1 MCSAASST
9 WCTLLADTPVGVLV
23 MAYGT
28 PATPADVEAYYTHVR
43 RGRPPTPEQLA
54 DLQRRYE
61 AIGGT
66 SPLMACTEAQRRGIE
81 RALASRGSFAVELG
95 MKHAAPFIEDGV
107 ERLIER
113 GVKQVVGVVL
123 APHYSRL
130 SIGEYEDRARAA
142 AGDRVAFAMVPS
154 WYDSPAYLE
163 ALAERVEKALASL
176 PARTEVVFT
185 AHSLPARIVNEGD
198 PYPDQL
204 RWTAEAVAERAGVAH
219 WRVGWQSAG
228 RTPEPWIGPDI
239 LEVLDEVAAGDEAD
253 GVLVCAAGFTSDH
266 LEILYDLDVDATARA
281 GNLGL
286 AFARTESLNDD
297 PDFCDTVAR
306 VAARACGQL

>member
-1 MCSAASST
+1 M
-9 WCTLLADTPVGVLV
+9 ADAPVGVLV

-54 DLQRRYE
+54 DLQRRYD

-66 SPLMACTEAQRRGIE
+66 SPLLARTEAQRQGLEI
-81 RALASRGSFAVELG
+81 ALASRGSFTVELG
-95 MKHAAPFIEDGV
+95 MKHAPPFIEDAVESLINGGV
-107 ERLIER
+107 TRA
-113 GVKQVVGVVL
+113 VGVVL

-142 AGDRVAFAMVPS
+142 AGDRMEFAMVPS
-154 WYDSPAYLE
+154 WYDSPAYLD
-163 ALAERVEKALASL
+163 ALAERVQKALSSL

-204 RWTAEAVAERAGVAH
+204 RWTAEAVAERSGAPQ
-219 WRVGWQSAG
+219 WRVGW
-228 RTPEPWIGPDI
+228 
-239 LEVLDEVAAGDEAD
+239 
-253 GVLVCAAGFTSDH
+253 
-266 LEILYDLDVDATARA
+266 
-281 GNLGL
+281 
-286 AFARTESLNDD
+286 
-297 PDFCDTVAR
+297 
-306 VAARACGQL
+306 

>member
-1 MCSAASST
+1 
-9 WCTLLADTPVGVLV
+9 

-54 DLQRRYE
+54 DLQHRYE

-66 SPLMACTEAQRRGIE
+66 SPLLERTEAQRRGVLA
-81 RALASRGSFAVELG
+81 ALDARGSFTVELG
-95 MKHAAPFIEDGV
+95 MKHAPPFIEGAVDHLAEGGV
-107 ERLIER
+107 TEA
-113 GVKQVVGVVL
+113 VGVVL

-142 AGDRVAFAMVPS
+142 AGDRLDFAMVPS
-154 WYDSPAYLE
+154 WYDADPYLD
-163 ALAERVEKALASL
+163 ALAERVQKALATL

-185 AHSLPARIVNEGD
+185 AHSLPARIVDEGD
-198 PYPDQL
+198 PYPEQL
-204 RWTAEAVAERAGVAH
+204 RWTAEAVGERAGVER
-219 WRVGWQSAG
+219 WRVAWQSAG

-239 LEVLDEVAAGDEAD
+239 GEVLDELAALDETD
-253 GVLVCAAGFTSDH
+253 GVLVCPAGFTSDH
-266 LEILYDLDVDATARA
+266 LEILYDLDVEASARA
-281 GNLGL
+281 RNLGL

-297 PDFCDTVAR
+297 PRLCEA
-306 VAARACGQL
+306 VAAAVLDHA

>member
-1 MCSAASST
+1 MCSAALST
-9 WCTLLADTPVGVLV
+9 WCTLLADAPVGVLV

-43 RGRPPTPEQLA
+43 RGRPPTEEQLA

-66 SPLMACTEAQRRGIE
+66 SPLMERTEAQRLGIAAALSARGPFTV
-81 RALASRGSFAVELG
+81 ALG
-95 MKHAAPFIEDGV
+95 MKHAPPFIEDGV
-107 ERLIER
+107 ERLVEGGATR
-113 GVKQVVGVVL
+113 AVGVVL

-130 SIGEYEDRARAA
+130 SIGEYEERASAA
-142 AGDRVAFAMVPS
+142 AGERMEFAMVPS
-154 WYDSPAYLE
+154 WYDSPAYLD
-163 ALAERVEKALASL
+163 ALAERVQKALASM
-176 PARTEVVFT
+176 PERTEVVFT
-185 AHSLPARIVNEGD
+185 AHSLPARIINEGD

-204 RWTAEAVAERAGVAH
+204 RWTAEAVAERSGVDH

-239 LEVLDEVAAGDEAD
+239 GEVLDEVAAGDEAD

-266 LEILYDLDVDATARA
+266 LEILYDLDVEASARA
-281 GNLGL
+281 RNLGL
-286 AFARTESLNDD
+286 AFARTASLNDD
-297 PDFCDTVAR
+297 PRLCEAVAGA
-306 VAARACGQL
+306 VLDHV

>member
-1 MCSAASST
+1 
-9 WCTLLADTPVGVLV
+9 

-66 SPLMACTEAQRRGIE
+66 SPLLERTEAQRRGVQA
-81 RALASRGSFAVELG
+81 ALEAQGSFTVQLG
-95 MKHAAPFIEDGV
+95 MKHASPFIEDAVDHLAEGGV
-107 ERLIER
+107 REA
-113 GVKQVVGVVL
+113 VGVVL

-142 AGDRVAFAMVPS
+142 AGGRLDFAMVPS
-154 WYDSPAYLE
+154 WYDAEPYLD
-163 ALAERVEKALASL
+163 ALAERVQKALATL

-185 AHSLPARIVNEGD
+185 AHSLPARIVDEGD
-198 PYPDQL
+198 PYPEQL
-204 RWTAEAVAERAGVAH
+204 RWTAEAVGERAGVER
-219 WRVGWQSAG
+219 WRVAWQSAG

-239 LEVLDEVAAGDEAD
+239 GEVLDELAALDETD
-253 GVLVCAAGFTSDH
+253 GVLVCPAGFTSDH
-266 LEILYDLDVDATARA
+266 LEILYDLDVEASARA
-281 GNLGL
+281 RNLGL
-286 AFARTESLNDD
+286 AFARTDSLNDD
-297 PDFCDTVAR
+297 PRLCEAVATA
-306 VAARACGQL
+306 VLEHA

>member
-1 MCSAASST
+1 MCSGASST
-9 WCTLLADTPVGVLV
+9 WCTLLGDTPVGVLV

-28 PATPADVEAYYTHVR
+28 PATSADVEAYYTHVR
-43 RGRPPTPEQLA
+43 RGRPPTEEQLA

-66 SPLMACTEAQRRGIE
+66 SPLLQRTEAQRRGIE
-81 RALASRGSFAVELG
+81 TALASCGSFVVELG
-95 MKHAAPFIEDGV
+95 MKHAPPFIEDAV
-107 ERLIER
+107 ERLVER
-113 GVKQVVGVVL
+113 GVARAVGVVL

-142 AGDRVAFAMVPS
+142 AGDRLDLAMVPS
-154 WYDSPAYLE
+154 WYDAPTYLD
-163 ALAERVEKALASL
+163 ALAERVQKALASL

-204 RWTAEAVAERAGVAH
+204 RWTAEAVAERSGVAH

-239 LEVLDEVAAGDEAD
+239 LEVLDEVASGDEAD
-253 GVLVCAAGFTSDH
+253 GVLVCPAGFTSDH
-266 LEILYDLDVDATARA
+266 LEILYDLDVEASARA
-281 GNLGL
+281 NNLGV

-297 PDFCDTVAR
+297 PRLCEA
-306 VAARACGQL
+306 VAAAALDHV